1 MSLVN
6 ESYVWG
12 WRKPSRSGRCSEN
25 GYWRSEKGCSKQM
38 LLLTTA
44 SRCTVTRLVQRLEQP
59 LLTPMGGDI
68 AAYLKFSNFDNIH
81 VALRATVER
90 ILFGNN
96 AAAIGIVYR
105 DQYGQYHY
113 IMLEPGGEVILCA
126 GALGSL
132 QLLLLRGI
140 VNSCTTIHG
149 TVYR

>member
-1 MSLVN
+1 ML
-6 ESYVWG
+6 
-12 WRKPSRSGRCSEN
+12 RKWLSAIRKELLEANVTPYNGFTVHRHKAGTKIGATTFDSIGR
-25 GYWRSEKGCSKQM
+25 RH
-38 LLLTTA
+38 
-44 SRCTVTRLVQRLEQP
+44 
-59 LLTPMGGDI
+59 I
-68 AAYLKFSNFDNIH
+68 AADLLNFSNFDNIH

-96 AAAIGIVYR
+96 AAAIGVVYR

-113 IMLEPGGEVILCA
+113 VMLEPGGEVILCA

-140 VNSCTTIHG
+140 VNSRTTIHE